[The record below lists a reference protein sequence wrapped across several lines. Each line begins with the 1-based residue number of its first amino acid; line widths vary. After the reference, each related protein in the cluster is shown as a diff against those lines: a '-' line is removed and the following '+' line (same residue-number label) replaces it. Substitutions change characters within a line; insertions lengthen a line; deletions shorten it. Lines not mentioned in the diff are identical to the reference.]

1 MTIQIGQEKVKQLV
15 RKVQEG
21 DCDSFGE
28 LERLA
33 RPLLVHY
40 ATYFSNLHYKF
51 EYDDFY
57 SICLNALYEA
67 CLAYDARNPSFMS
80 YAKRFMSN
88 QCNREL
94 EYWNMEMRNIF
105 KTKEIMVGLER
116 DIDTK
121 ETRLIALS
129 TVDNQVL
136 KDEFR
141 GNINSIIDSLFDNEK
156 AEVLR
161 LYIFNDM
168 RPRDIADYKN
178 SEYHHIYSIIRRGF
192 PKIAEEYK
200 NRFTLD
206 LPISL

>member
-1 MTIQIGQEKVKQLV
+1 MTIQLEQEKTKRLVKN
-15 RKVQEG
+15 VQEG

-40 ATYFSNLHYKF
+40 ATYFSGLHYKF

-67 CLAYDARNPSFMS
+67 CMKYDHRNPSFLS
-80 YAKRFMSN
+80 YAKRFMKN

-105 KTKEIMVGLER
+105 KIKEIMIGLER
-116 DIDTK
+116 EVNTK
-121 ETRLIALS
+121 EPSLIELA
-129 TVDNQVL
+129 TVEDETF
-136 KDEFR
+136 KDEFH
-141 GNINSIIDSLFDNEK
+141 NNVDSIINSLFDSEK

-168 RPRDIADYKN
+168 RPRDIAEHK
-178 SEYHHIYSIIRRGF
+178 SLKYHRTYSIIRRGV
-192 PKIAEEYK
+192 PKIEEEYK
-200 NRFTLD
+200 IRFTLD
-206 LPISL
+206 LPTSL

>member
-1 MTIQIGQEKVKQLV
+1 MTIKLEQEKTKQLV
-15 RKVQEG
+15 KNVQEG

-33 RPLLVHY
+33 KPLLVHY
-40 ATYFSNLHYKF
+40 ATYFSGLHYKF
-51 EYDDFY
+51 EYEDFY

-67 CLAYDARNPSFMS
+67 CMEYNPRNSSFLHYSKIFM
-80 YAKRFMSN
+80 KRH
-88 QCNREL
+88 CWREL
-94 EYWNMEMRNIF
+94 EYWNAEMRNVFNVKEIMIGLEREV
-105 KTKEIMVGLER
+105 KTKEGNFIQLAMVEDEVFR
-116 DIDTK
+116 
-121 ETRLIALS
+121 
-129 TVDNQVL
+129 N
-136 KDEFR
+136 EFR
-141 GNINSIIDSLFDNEK
+141 NNVNSIINSIFDNEK

-168 RPRDIADYKN
+168 RPRDIAEHKN
-178 SEYHHIYSIIRRGF
+178 SEYHQTYSIIRRGV

>member
-1 MTIQIGQEKVKQLV
+1 MTIKIEQERIKKLVK
-15 RKVQEG
+15 KTAEG

-40 ATYFSNLHYKF
+40 ATYFSGLHYKF
-51 EYDDFY
+51 EYEDFY
-57 SICLNALYEA
+57 SICLRALYEA
-67 CLAYDARNPSFMS
+67 CLQYNPKNPSFLS
-80 YAKRFMSN
+80 YAKRFMTN

-105 KTKEIMVGLER
+105 KVKEIMVGLER
-116 DIDTK
+116 EIDTN
-121 ETRLIALS
+121 ENRLIQLA
-129 TVDNQVL
+129 TVED
-136 KDEFR
+136 KAFSDEFR
-141 GNINSIIDSLFDNEK
+141 NNVNLIIDSMFDNDK

-161 LYIFNDM
+161 LHIFYDM
-168 RPRDIADYKN
+168 RPRDIADYRN
-178 SEYHHIYSIIRRGF
+178 SEYHKTYSIIRRGV